1 MTGLSKITDK
11 ILDEARR
18 EAAEKLMAADAEC
31 KRISDEYAQK
41 AKNITEA
48 ASAAAKT
55 EATEI
60 AMRTRS
66 AEKTLQKNIMLD
78 LKSEMIDR
86 AFEVAKKEI
95 RALEGEDR
103 LSFLSGLLCAALWSE
118 YEAQKDR
125 AQIYGDSGEDAA
137 IYEVLLEKRDHDKL
151 GKELIASFKRRI
163 VGKDMGDLPDR
174 VKLSD
179 DVANIDGGLI
189 LRVGS
194 VEINNSVEAIFSYI
208 RPRLE
213 AEVARI
219 LFP

>member
-95 RALEGEDR
+95 RELEGEDR

>member
-18 EAAEKLMAADAEC
+18 EAAARLAEADAEC
-31 KRISDEYAQK
+31 KKISEEYAEK
-41 AKNITEA
+41 AKNIT
-48 ASAAAKT
+48 AAANTAAKN
-55 EATEI
+55 EASEI
-60 AMRTRS
+60 AARTRS

-95 RALEGEDR
+95 RELEGEER
-103 LSFLSGLLCAALWSE
+103 LSFLSGLLCAALFAE

-125 AQIYGDSGEDAA
+125 EEIYGDVEEEPAV
-137 IYEVLLEKRDHDKL
+137 YEVLLEKRDRDKL
-151 GKELIASFKRRI
+151 GKELITSFKRRI
-163 VGKDMGDLPDR
+163 VGKDVGDLPER
-174 VKLSD
+174 VRLSD

-189 LRVGS
+189 LRVGN
-194 VEINNSVEAIFSYI
+194 VEINNSVEAIFSYL
-208 RPRLE
+208 RPKLE

>member
-18 EAAEKLMAADAEC
+18 EAAQKLAEADAEC
-31 KRISDEYAQK
+31 KKISEEYAQRAK
-41 AKNITEA
+41 ELTAAANSAAKN
-48 ASAAAKT
+48 
-55 EATEI
+55 EATEM
-60 AMRTRS
+60 AARTRS

-86 AFEVAKKEI
+86 AFDVAKKEI
-95 RALEGEDR
+95 RELEGEDR

-118 YEAQKDR
+118 YDAQKQRDEL
-125 AQIYGDSGEDAA
+125 YGGGGEEPAV
-137 IYEVLLEKRDHDKL
+137 YEVLLEKRDRDKL
-151 GKELIASFKRRI
+151 GKELITSFKRRI

-179 DVANIDGGLI
+179 DVADIDGGLI
-189 LRVGS
+189 LRIGN

>member
-18 EAAEKLMAADAEC
+18 EAAEKLAAADAEC
-31 KRISDEYAQK
+31 KKISEEYAEK
-41 AKNITEA
+41 AKNITA
-48 ASAAAKT
+48 AANAAAKN
-55 EATEI
+55 EASEI
-60 AMRTRS
+60 AVRTRS

-95 RALEGEDR
+95 RELEGEER
-103 LSFLSGLLCAALWSE
+103 LAFLCGLLCAALFAE

-125 AQIYGDSGEDAA
+125 AELYGDEEQEPAV
-137 IYEVLLEKRDHDKL
+137 YEVLLEKRDRDKL
-151 GKELIASFKRRI
+151 GNELITSFKRRI
-163 VGKDMGDLPDR
+163 VGKDIGDLPER
-174 VKLSD
+174 VILSK

-189 LRVGS
+189 LRIGS
-194 VEINNSVEAIFSYI
+194 VEINNSVDAIFSYL
-208 RPRLE
+208 RPKLE
-213 AEVARI
+213 SEVARI